1 MDVVP
6 FSCFSLLPW
15 LAFPFPLG
23 SPLFPVSFSS
33 EGPVGDTAECR
44 VFLRGSS
51 GTERRLWILRVSAE
65 CRREERSLGRDAMT
79 GKASACVGNALL
91 LNDFL
96 LPKRKRVKNPT
107 AQYKQDHKKKTDHLG
122 FRMRKVGQIQVPESR
137 ERFGALCGLEP
148 RELLPPDPF
157 CLAVGP

>member
-15 LAFPFPLG
+15 LAFPFPFG

-51 GTERRLWILRVSAE
+51 GTERRIWILRVIGRVSQ
-65 CRREERSLGRDAMT
+65 RREEFGKRCNDWKSVSLCWECSFT
-79 GKASACVGNALL
+79 K
-91 LNDFL
+91 
-96 LPKRKRVKNPT
+96 
-107 AQYKQDHKKKTDHLG
+107 
-122 FRMRKVGQIQVPESR
+122 
-137 ERFGALCGLEP
+137 
-148 RELLPPDPF
+148 
-157 CLAVGP
+157 

>member
-107 AQYKQDHKKKTDHLG
+107 AQYKQDHKKKQTIWVSECEKSG
-122 FRMRKVGQIQVPESR
+122 RFKSPKVASASV
-137 ERFGALCGLEP
+137 LC
-148 RELLPPDPF
+148 
-157 CLAVGP
+157 VV